1 MSSSGTSAMLESAG
15 TLAGCGKGDT
25 VRLGYGDRLCVTA
38 SGDCTRES
46 GGDMGS
52 SGRSSRNFD
61 CVRTG
66 VPDRCR
72 MFRWKAT
79 GGG

>member
-1 MSSSGTSAMLESAG
+1 MCSNGTSVMLEPAG
-15 TLAGCGKGDT
+15 TLDVSGKGDT
-25 VRLGYGDRLCVTA
+25 VRSGYGDRLRVAT
-38 SGDCTRES
+38 SGDCTLES

-66 VPDRCR
+66 VPDRFR
-72 MFRWKAT
+72 TFRWKAT